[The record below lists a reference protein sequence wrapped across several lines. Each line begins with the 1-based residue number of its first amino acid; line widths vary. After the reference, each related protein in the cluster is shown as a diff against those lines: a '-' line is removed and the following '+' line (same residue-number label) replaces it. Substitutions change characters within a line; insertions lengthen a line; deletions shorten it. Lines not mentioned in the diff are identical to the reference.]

1 MDWVNPSPSFGCIAV
16 ARALLCTAS
25 NQKQSHPADD
35 LQSLKQVR
43 LHGLDKSFV
52 CINIILLGKGGATK
66 SDEFSEKCQR
76 GVGSFSIQKFMLQI
90 LGTLNRAF

>member
-1 MDWVNPSPSFGCIAV
+1 MHCCVP
-16 ARALLCTAS
+16 AS

-66 SDEFSEKCQR
+66 SDEFSEKFQR
-76 GVGSFSIQKFMLQI
+76 GGGSFSIQKFILQI
-90 LGTLNRAF
+90 LDLYIGLFRTFSEKNCTIILQK

>member
-1 MDWVNPSPSFGCIAV
+1 MHCCVP
-16 ARALLCTAS
+16 AS

-66 SDEFSEKCQR
+66 SDEFSEKFQR
-76 GVGSFSIQKFMLQI
+76 VGGSFSIQKFILQT
-90 LGTLNRAF
+90 LGTLNRAFQHEIDKNKSKRVQGIS